1 MTCLLLWLIITL
13 SLWLVLLNWFLVSFR
28 LILLIII
35 LSFEIVYW
43 VSTIKIITLVLIIK
57 MINISWLRLNI
68 PLISIFWEL
77 KIISLL
83 RALNLLSWKIMIFGH
98 VFSNRIKLSIFVI
111 LVFEIRLSIISIV
124 LISLL
129 NILHIFLMIK
139 IFSKII
145 LTTLFTFLINLCIKK
160 IIL

>member
-1 MTCLLLWLIITL
+1 MTSLLLWLIIIL
-13 SLWLVLLNWFLVSFR
+13 GLWLILLSWLLVYLR

-35 LSFEIVYW
+35 LGVEIIYW
-43 VSTIKIITLVLIIK
+43 VIIIKIVTLIIIK

-68 PLISIFWEL
+68 PLICIFWEL

-83 RALNLLSWKIMIFGH
+83 RINNLLSWKIMIFSH
-98 VFSNRIKLSIFVI
+98 VFSNRIKLSVLII
-111 LVFEIRLSIISIV
+111 LVFELRLSIISIIW
-124 LISLL
+124 ISLL

-145 LTTLFTFLINLCIKK
+145 LTSLFTFLINFRIKK

>member
-1 MTCLLLWLIITL
+1 MTSLLLWLIIIL
-13 SLWLVLLNWFLVSFR
+13 GLWLILLSWLLVYLR

-35 LSFEIVYW
+35 LGVEIIYW
-43 VSTIKIITLVLIIK
+43 VIIIKIVTLIIIK

-68 PLISIFWEL
+68 PLICIFWEL

-83 RALNLLSWKIMIFGH
+83 RINNLLSWKIMIFSH
-98 VFSNRIKLSIFVI
+98 VFSNRIKLSVLII
-111 LVFEIRLSIISIV
+111 LVFELRLSIVSII

-145 LTTLFTFLINLCIKK
+145 LTSLFTFLINFRIKK

>member
-1 MTCLLLWLIITL
+1 MTSLLLWLIIIL
-13 SLWLVLLNWFLVSFR
+13 GLWLILLSWLLVYLR

-35 LSFEIVYW
+35 LGVEIIYW
-43 VSTIKIITLVLIIK
+43 VIIIKIVTLIIIK

-68 PLISIFWEL
+68 PLICIFWEL

-83 RALNLLSWKIMIFGH
+83 RINNLLSWKIMIFSH
-98 VFSNRIKLSIFVI
+98 VFSNRIKLSVLII
-111 LVFEIRLSIISIV
+111 LVFELRLSIISII

-145 LTTLFTFLINLCIKK
+145 LTSLFTFLINFRIKK